1 MLEKITL
8 WVNLRIFT
16 MYKVSWQLNDGSTY
30 EVELSEEAYW
40 GVDDCEYFLKNKGAV
55 EVCVFYNGV
64 KIDNYLQ
71 GNIPI
76 DFPSIFAAL

>member
-1 MLEKITL
+1 
-8 WVNLRIFT
+8 
-16 MYKVSWQLNDGSTY
+16 MYKVSWKLSDGSTH
-30 EVELSEEAYW
+30 VVDLAEEAYW

-55 EVCVFYNGV
+55 EISVFYNGV

-76 DFPSIFAAL
+76 DFPSIFATIW